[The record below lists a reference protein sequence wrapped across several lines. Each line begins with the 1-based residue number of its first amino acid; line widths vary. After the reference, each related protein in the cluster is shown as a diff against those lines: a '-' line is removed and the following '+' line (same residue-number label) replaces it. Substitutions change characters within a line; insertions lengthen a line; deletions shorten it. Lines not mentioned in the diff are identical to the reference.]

1 MSASEIANIY
11 SSINNIQLGL
21 NEVTGNTFSNYNQL
35 SRIVAQQANI
45 YNSVYYGSGNILTG
59 NIVVNNNANINGGII
74 QNYNQAI
81 LCNNGTYNF
90 ELAAGATGAYIDF
103 HTSSNITNDYDSR
116 IIATG
121 GGLMGS
127 GNITLDA
134 RNVSITGNLSVNT
147 NSLTYYPGWLPFTT
161 TTTITIASYKHDY
174 VFEFK
179 GGTGQTLNF
188 PSPAAGMNGLR
199 YTVWNN
205 TVNTLSIASV
215 TGQFIT
221 LTGTGTT
228 ASANPYSLL
237 GQRSI
242 SFTCDA
248 FNWIALGGR
257 Y

>member
-1 MSASEIANIY
+1 MSAGEIANIY

-59 NIVVNNNANINGGII
+59 NIVINNNANINGGII

-134 RNVSITGNLSVNT
+134 RNVSITGNLSTTNILLNT
-147 NSLTYYPGWLPFTT
+147 LTFSNTTPFRIERGQISVPANTPFSGT
-161 TTTITIASYKHDY
+161 FSSSFSSTPL
-174 VFEFK
+174 VFI
-179 GGTGQTLNF
+179 NI
-188 PSPAAGMNGLR
+188 
-199 YTVWNN
+199 VVNN
-205 TVNTLSIASV
+205 TSAAIAYLKTTSTTGFTGDINNVADGAYGAASV
-215 TGQFIT
+215 I
-221 LTGTGTT
+221 
-228 ASANPYSLL
+228 
-237 GQRSI
+237 
-242 SFTCDA
+242 
-248 FNWIALGGR
+248 NWIAIGT
-257 Y
+257 